1 MKKYRLL
8 RDLPGIKAGR
18 VFMASRQMVGSD
30 NEKIVYIPESERF
43 CLPMFHAAAVE
54 DYPDYFEEIVERWKP
69 MEGEDYYA
77 VDDSGGVDDCYN
89 ACQKDTDKV
98 RRFGNC
104 FRTKEQA
111 TEASKRIKQ
120 TLMEYHRELAEK
132 GGETC

>member
-30 NEKIVYIPESERF
+30 NEKIVYIPESELF

-69 MEGEDYYA
+69 EEGDTYWSLNAADLEVVDFLWRDSSADNIVYA
-77 VDDSGGVDDCYN
+77 
-89 ACQKDTDKV
+89 
-98 RRFGNC
+98 FGLVL
-104 FRTKEQA
+104 RSQAQAKEA
-111 TEASKRIKQ
+111 AKRIKK
-120 TLMEYHRELAEK
+120 TLTDYHREISE
-132 GGETC
+132 GR